1 MDILTYIDRVKA
13 NYSKQPEPVYNTQ
26 KYFTGGRVG
35 FENGKKVR
43 TPEEIRIKKNQ
54 NKLNYDRK
62 NALDIEY
69 RKKKTEENKINLIE
83 NAKRTFAENPGLKE
97 AHINNL
103 YRKENGKFIRRYE
116 PLRPFA
122 EVFADFGI
130 TPSMAKEFSSIIRK
144 ELKADGS
151 LGTAEGSDVK
161 RNKSIQEGKANA
173 GPTSE
178 PLNKDLKY
186 LKKSENSKLIN
197 LLKEDSDKLVSS
209 IRSNPDLMDQLES
222 VFDGEKVEI
231 KKVKIS
237 DDEIKKLVNNGLYSE
252 EHTTPV
258 KTGKKN
264 IEFPTNKGFVTKQ
277 ANSKV
282 FGPMNMWLNTGNNYK
297 LVDGEVK
304 DPKLKNLE
312 NWLTKNRIR
321 TKVEGAKGYFGDKS
335 LESIPAKE
343 AHKIQFNLLKPK
355 YPKGLNFLGKGLKA
369 ASTASKIPLELLSA
383 GAGPIGLSVGALLES
398 GFAMDEL
405 TKGNLKEAGRQ
416 TIFGLLPES
425 VVGSKQNDLLQLA
438 ETEEEKVSMQN
449 FIDYKNDIDK
459 YGKLLKRYNYL
470 EQAPGFETEGVDLPF
485 LKKRLDNL
493 AKDLTTREPKIQNR
507 EVQNIVTTLTKRLD
521 QKNVKNL
528 KGPLGT
534 IMGRRG
540 INDRKDIIE
549 AADQSMYEDEIPS
562 MYDMKKIPATYK
574 STTSEQSDI
583 YDMGRQGAASGGIAN
598 LTRTTAPKK
607 GPQSEGLAYFMK
619 NGKK

>member
-1 MDILTYIDRVKA
+1 MKIAEYNEMMAYLTR
-13 NYSKQPEPVYNTQ
+13 PEPEVLPQPKPQELLDIQEDNR
-26 KYFTGGRVG
+26 KGRLLESLNKIGGRLEDSSLDFINREN
-35 FENGKKVR
+35 FENGTIVK
-43 TPEEIRIKKNQ
+43 TPEQ
-54 NKLNYDRK
+54 HRK
-62 NALDIEY
+62 NLLTKQRYYENLTTESR
-69 RKKKTEENKINLIE
+69 RKKTLQDKINLIK
-83 NAKRTFAENPGLKE
+83 NAEKTFAENPGLKE

-103 YRKENGKFIRRYE
+103 YRKENGKFIRRNQ

-312 NWLTKNRIR
+312 SWLTKNRIR

-369 ASTASKIPLELLSA
+369 ASTASKIP
-383 GAGPIGLSVGALLES
+383 
-398 GFAMDEL
+398 
-405 TKGNLKEAGRQ
+405 
-416 TIFGLLPES
+416 
-425 VVGSKQNDLLQLA
+425 
-438 ETEEEKVSMQN
+438 
-449 FIDYKNDIDK
+449 
-459 YGKLLKRYNYL
+459 
-470 EQAPGFETEGVDLPF
+470 
-485 LKKRLDNL
+485 
-493 AKDLTTREPKIQNR
+493 
-507 EVQNIVTTLTKRLD
+507 
-521 QKNVKNL
+521 
-528 KGPLGT
+528 
-534 IMGRRG
+534 
-540 INDRKDIIE
+540 
-549 AADQSMYEDEIPS
+549 
-562 MYDMKKIPATYK
+562 
-574 STTSEQSDI
+574 
-583 YDMGRQGAASGGIAN
+583 
-598 LTRTTAPKK
+598 
-607 GPQSEGLAYFMK
+607 
-619 NGKK
+619 